1 MRKYFHVMRVG
12 FQNTMVYRVNFLLRA
27 AFGLIPLLAMIYL
40 WKTVYRN
47 QGSSV
52 GSYTLPGMV
61 SYYLVMTI
69 VDAMTSVTDDD
80 WQIAAD
86 IKDGNISQFL
96 LKPINY
102 TIYRLSLFL
111 SGKLIFA
118 AMSFV
123 PLGIFIF
130 LERRYLVGPADAA
143 TVGYFLA
150 SIVLALGLQFFMS
163 YTMALLS
170 FWLLEVSTVIFM
182 LFAFEY
188 IAGGH
193 LFPLNI
199 LPSALDKIL
208 HFTPFPYLLYFPVS
222 VYLGQVKGLAV
233 AQGLATQAAWGIFF
247 AGLSQFV
254 WRRGIKKYSAV
265 GG

>member
-1 MRKYFHVMRVG
+1 MRVG

-27 AFGLIPLLAMIYL
+27 GFGLIPLLATIYL
-40 WKTVYRN
+40 WRTVYRG
-47 QGSSV
+47 QSGSV
-52 GSYTLPGMV
+52 GSYTLPGMI
-61 SYYLVMTI
+61 SYYLVVTV
-69 VDAMTSVTDDD
+69 VDTLTSVTDDD

-102 TIYRLSLFL
+102 TMYRMCLFL
-111 SGKLIFA
+111 SGKMIFA
-118 AMSFV
+118 VMSLA

-130 LERRYLVGPADAA
+130 CERRYLVAPAGGWA
-143 TVGYFLA
+143 LA
-150 SIVLALGLQFFMS
+150 CFVVSLGLTLALQFFMS
-163 YTMALLS
+163 YMMALLA
-170 FWLLEVSTVIFM
+170 FWLLEVSTIIFM

-199 LPSALDKIL
+199 LPPALERVL
-208 HFTPFPYLLYFPVS
+208 NFTPFPYLLFFPVS
-222 VYLGQVKGLAV
+222 VYLGQVKGAALA
-233 AQGLATQAAWGIFF
+233 AGLATQAAWAIFF
-247 AGLSQFV
+247 CLLAQFV